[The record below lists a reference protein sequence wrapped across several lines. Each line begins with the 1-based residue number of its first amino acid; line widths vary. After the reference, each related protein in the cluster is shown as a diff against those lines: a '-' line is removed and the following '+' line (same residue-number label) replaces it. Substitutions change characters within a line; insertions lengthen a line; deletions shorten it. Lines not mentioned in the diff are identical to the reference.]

1 VSIWAYQFC
10 GIAVFTEEDAMKY
23 QDRICRV
30 QEELRKRDLGL
41 LVLTP
46 SANLRYLTGFQG
58 GLMERLTCCL
68 IGRDF
73 ARFIMP
79 SFELGALNPR
89 VRELLD
95 CSGWEDGSDPFELAG
110 RLLGDIPART
120 AAIDRLAPAW
130 VLFGL
135 QAALP
140 GRTWT
145 EADAILAPMREHKD
159 PDEYRCLK
167 TVQAVSCDALCRVIE
182 QGVLGRSEREVA
194 ALLKQYSADKGLTD
208 CFAIVASGPNSAS
221 PHHRPDDRIICE
233 GDALLID
240 FGGRDESGYF
250 ADTTRTFAVG
260 NKPDGFEEIYHAV
273 LEANQ
278 AAFTAAVPGVPCE
291 AVDGAARDSI
301 RRAGYGGSF
310 THRLG
315 HGLGLALHE
324 SPYITQGNRQTIEA
338 GNCFSDEPGIY
349 LPGKFGV
356 RIEDALFIRRDGAEQ
371 LTPLGHELQVIG

>member
-1 VSIWAYQFC
+1 VYLEKRYSHYCRF
-10 GIAVFTEEDAMKY
+10 FMEEDAMKY
-23 QDRICRV
+23 QERMRRV
-30 QEELRKRDLGL
+30 QEEMERRGLGF

-46 SANLRYLTGFQG
+46 SANLRYLIGFPG
-58 GLMERLTCCL
+58 GLMERLVCCL
-68 IGRDF
+68 MGRDF
-73 ARFIMP
+73 AQFIMP
-79 SFELGALNPR
+79 LFELGALNPQTR
-89 VRELLD
+89 KLLD
-95 CSGWEDGSDPFELAG
+95 CSGWEDGSDPFELVS
-110 RLLGDIPART
+110 RLLGDVPVHA

-140 GRTWT
+140 GRTWA
-145 EADAILAPMREHKD
+145 EADAILSPLRERKD
-159 PDEYRCLK
+159 PEEYRCLK
-167 TVQAVSCDALCRVIE
+167 AVQAASCDALRMVIE
-182 QGVLGRSEREVA
+182 QGVLGHSEREVA

-221 PHHRPDDRIICE
+221 PHHRPGDRVIQE

-240 FGGRDESGYF
+240 FGGRDKSGYF

-260 NKPDGFEEIYHAV
+260 NKPEGFEKVYHAV

-278 AAFTAAVPGVPCE
+278 AAFVAAGPGVPCD
-291 AVDGAARDSI
+291 AVDTAARESI
-301 RRAGYGGSF
+301 RRAGYGGYF

-324 SPYITQGNRQTIEA
+324 SPYITQGNRQIIEA

-349 LPGKFGV
+349 LPGRFGV
-356 RIEDALFIRRDGAEQ
+356 RIEDALFINQDGAER

>member
-1 VSIWAYQFC
+1 M
-10 GIAVFTEEDAMKY
+10 EEDAVKY
-23 QDRICRV
+23 QERIHCI
-30 QEELRKRDLGL
+30 QEEMEKRDLGF

-46 SANLRYLTGFQG
+46 SANLRYLTGFSG
-58 GLMERLTCCL
+58 GLMERLVCSL
-68 IGRDF
+68 MGRDF
-73 ARFIMP
+73 AQFIMP
-79 SFELGALNPR
+79 LFELGALDPQIR
-89 VRELLD
+89 KLLD

-110 RLLGDIPART
+110 RLVGDVPARA

-145 EADAILAPMREHKD
+145 EADAILSPLRERKD
-159 PDEYRCLK
+159 LEEYNCLK
-167 TVQAVSCDALCRVIE
+167 AVQAASCDALLQVIE
-182 QGVLGRSEREVA
+182 QGVLGRCEREVA

-221 PHHRPDDRIICE
+221 PHHRPGDRVIRE

-240 FGGRDESGYF
+240 FGGRDKSGYF

-260 NKPDGFEEIYHAV
+260 NKPEGFEKVYHAV
-273 LEANQ
+273 LEANR
-278 AAFTAAVPGVPCE
+278 AAFAVAGPGVPCE
-291 AVDGAARDSI
+291 AVDTAARESI
-301 RRAGYGGSF
+301 RRAGYGDCF

-324 SPYITQGNRQTIEA
+324 SPYITQGNRQTIKV

-349 LPGKFGV
+349 LPGRFGV
-356 RIEDALFIRRDGAEQ
+356 RIEDALFIHQDGAEQ